1 MMWWPFFIFAASI
14 LLNSF
19 VIGVPV
25 PQLPFLQLPQSPS
38 LLNYI
43 GLERMPGGTQHS
55 LLNATFTP
63 DQIVT
68 TSGMATNPYDTGLPA
83 FGDLS
88 GSGFIDLGRGLATG
102 LSSFVGS

>member
-1 MMWWPFFIFAASI
+1 MMWWPFIIFTGNI
-14 LLNSF
+14 LLNSC

-25 PQLPFLQLPQSPS
+25 PQLSFLQLPQMPS

-43 GLERMPGGTQHS
+43 GLSPMPGGTQHS

-63 DQIVT
+63 NQIVT

-102 LSSFVGS
+102 VSSFVGS